1 MSRWVVLLHVLCG
14 FWFVAGLVGRDVTL
28 GKARRIRDIGVIV
41 ELAEL
46 AGRFDRLMV
55 VPGSIAVFV
64 LGLITAWIQG
74 RPFTGS
80 GNWWLLTSLL
90 LYLSLMPLIPLVFLP
105 RGRIFETALTEAVDL
120 GEVTPDLT
128 AAFQDKAVRTTRLY
142 EWFMVTA
149 VIVLMVTKPF

>member
-1 MSRWVVLLHVLCG
+1 VSEWVVLAHVLSA

-28 GKARRIRDIGVIV
+28 GKARRTHEVGAVA

-55 VPGSIAVFV
+55 VPGSMAVFV
-64 LGLITAWIQG
+64 LGLLTVWVQG
-74 RPFTGS
+74 RPLTGT

-105 RGRIFETALTEAVDL
+105 RGRIFELALTDAVER
-120 GEVTPDLT
+120 GEVTSGLT
-128 AAFQDKAVRTTRLY
+128 AAFDDKAVRATRRY
-142 EWFMVTA
+142 EWIMVTA